1 MRKLITVT
9 AVAVVLASASL
20 LVSAEGQRTRPGQN
34 EPQMQ
39 TATFTRADA
48 ELIAKR
54 LYKAILGRDADP
66 SGLSVAAA
74 EIQRGSLGAQVQGM
88 LDSNEFQNTHGRKA
102 SAVLLQQFYRG
113 ILNREPDTAGVQ
125 AYLGRMDRGQ
135 FAPILIEMLN
145 SAEFKSI
152 LASPPSETPA
162 PRPSTPNTPQVNRVD
177 AALACQGKVIAAVR
191 DDAGGRI
198 FLTFDRMPEVSGD
211 GQTVSGPA
219 VDRFNNDDRQM
230 TYRCAGRDVTYSYA
244 DRRPAKAADARLN
257 YPSAAVRNCQ
267 NAIREGLA
275 FDAASLSASDTNTE
289 YVLGIVDGR
298 VRQCTMDRQRVVSV
312 K

>member
-1 MRKLITVT
+1 MRKLITFM
-9 AVAVVLASASL
+9 AVAAVLASASM
-20 LVSAEGQRTRPGQN
+20 LVSAEAQRTRPGQN
-34 EPQMQ
+34 QPQMQ

-54 LYKAILGRDADP
+54 LYKAILGREADAT
-66 SGLSVAAA
+66 GLTVAVA
-74 EIQRGSLGAQVQGM
+74 EIQRGRLGGQVQGM
-88 LDSNEFQNTHGRKA
+88 LDSNEFQDNHGRKP

-125 AYLGRMDRGQ
+125 GYLGQMDRGQ
-135 FAPILIEMLN
+135 FAPILLDMIN
-145 SAEFKSI
+145 SAEFRNI
-152 LASPPSETPA
+152 LASPPTET
-162 PRPSTPNTPQVNRVD
+162 PRPSAPATPQVNRLD

-191 DDAGGRI
+191 SDAGGRI

-244 DRRPAKAADARLN
+244 DRRPAKAADSRLN